1 MFTSISHVSV
11 TVPLIFNTIFV
22 DAFHLFAVDYATFHN
37 VDREKTGVDLH
48 GGHILSQPIGK

>member
-22 DAFHLFAVDYATFHN
+22 DAFHLFSVDYATFHN
-37 VDREKTGVDLH
+37 VDREKRVLICMVDT
-48 GGHILSQPIGK
+48 S

>member
-22 DAFHLFAVDYATFHN
+22 DAFHLFAVDYATFYN
-37 VDREKTGVDLH
+37 VEKRVLICMVDT
-48 GGHILSQPIGK
+48 S